1 MSTIL
6 PLFDRIFEQGESS
19 IPSARVRRTAI
30 KTQPIAPA
38 RATDPATSHVA
49 ANANQEIR
57 GAQRIEVYE
66 HLKSA
71 GAHGATDYEIGVALS
86 ILRTSAGKR
95 RKELAD
101 LGHVEDSGERRQTD
115 SGSTAIVWR
124 VINEGLI

>member
-1 MSTIL
+1 MSTPL

-30 KTQPIAPA
+30 KAQPVAPA
-38 RATDPATSHVA
+38 RQSDPDTSHVA

-57 GAQRIEVYE
+57 GAQRIKVYE
-66 HLKSA
+66 YLKA
-71 GAHGATDYEIGVALS
+71 VGLHGATDYEIGVALS

-95 RKELAD
+95 RKEL
-101 LGHVEDSGERRQTD
+101 LEMGHVEDSGERRQTD

-124 VINEGLI
+124 IKRASQQ